1 MRLVPLEMLY
11 SHSDSTLATLV
22 YTKPN
27 AFGFIADTR
36 RPALLPAAPRR
47 PSKGVGAELPAAE
60 LMCTEPLRIWHP
72 TAGLFTPCDGR
83 CECHNL
89 LSYRR

>member
-22 YTKPN
+22 YTKPK
-27 AFGFIADTR
+27 AFDFIADTR

-47 PSKGVGAELPAAE
+47 PSKGVGAELPKA
-60 LMCTEPLRIWHP
+60 LHIF
-72 TAGLFTPCDGR
+72 TAHDVRRSASDSPCPATK
-83 CECHNL
+83 
-89 LSYRR
+89 RRWA